1 MSKYND
7 HIAIV
12 GAGIAGLA
20 LGCFLQKYQI
30 QNIVIERNNNI
41 SDEGAGISI
50 SPNGI
55 RVIERLGLLKELK
68 KKAFHNTSASFF
80 SEYEHVLTN
89 PVNVFTSTRSNIYEI
104 LKKEYLKIGGQILFD
119 SEVTSINKK

>member
-30 QNIVIERNNNI
+30 KNIM
-41 SDEGAGISI
+41 AGCDDYDTTK
-50 SPNGI
+50 
-55 RVIERLGLLKELK
+55 RM
-68 KKAFHNTSASFF
+68 
-80 SEYEHVLTN
+80 
-89 PVNVFTSTRSNIYEI
+89 EI
-104 LKKEYLKIGGQILFD
+104 L
-119 SEVTSINKK
+119 

>member
-20 LGCFLQKYQI
+20 LGCFFQQYQI

-41 SDEGAGISI
+41 SD
-50 SPNGI
+50 
-55 RVIERLGLLKELK
+55 
-68 KKAFHNTSASFF
+68 
-80 SEYEHVLTN
+80 
-89 PVNVFTSTRSNIYEI
+89 
-104 LKKEYLKIGGQILFD
+104 
-119 SEVTSINKK
+119 